1 MNCYFVN
8 NINVPKC
15 TYVRRAEWFDRI
27 IDKYCLPADAIC
39 IAGGI
44 SEYLDME
51 IAFLIRLAQRY
62 PKVVYILGGCDFKS
76 DIPLANKFGRFDNC
90 FNKIQKNKCTPER
103 IDGNKIWIDKLV
115 LGGSLGFDRYEDIKK
130 WDWWSKDKDEIYNFE
145 RNRLVSVI
153 NKEPIPDI
161 VLSYYS
167 PDAMQINSTAKIW
180 HYGFGKKQEII
191 EKNGN
196 LILNNSCDVTNSKY
210 SKKDFLINL

>member
-15 TYVRRAEWFDRI
+15 TRVRRAEWFDSI

-51 IAFLIRLAQRY
+51 IAFLIRLAQKY
-62 PKVVYILGGCDFKS
+62 SKVVYILGGCDFKS

-103 IDGNKIWIDKLV
+103 IDGNKIWFDKLV
-115 LGGSLGFDRYEDIKK
+115 LGGSLGFDRYENIRG

-145 RNRLVSVI
+145 RNRLLAVI

-167 PDAMQINSTAKIW
+167 PDAMQINFPAKIW